1 MSTQATA
8 TKELQTEWQ
17 LEKYLYSGFDDPQL
31 KADKEEIQQLVDEI
45 GSEFKGKL
53 SEGMLSTMEAYFQ
66 KDERLTYLAEK
77 GVVFHHLLS
86 TKYTDDTEIQ
96 KHYSEYEGM
105 LTDISNRLLF
115 VDQEFKELG
124 VDRLG
129 ELMEEES
136 LKPHYNYLF
145 QKRQNLKYLLS
156 EEAEKVVNIK
166 DFAGS
171 SVVTRLRSNFTA
183 NFSFPVELNGKIEE
197 KTEEEVRSMRMDADP
212 EVRKA
217 SYKALETVYGDKS
230 NQIVLGSLYKSVIR
244 NWTGMQKLRGMDH
257 VMSPRNISEEQEDAV
272 VDLLLDTVRENFPI
286 VQRYLKLKARA
297 MGKDVLDY
305 TDRFAP
311 IGESSTEIPYEEA
324 AKLFLET
331 IATFDQEFADFSHD
345 MITGGRIDVY
355 PRKGKR
361 GGAYAYYGKDI
372 KGSVFLNYTGKMYDV
387 TTLAHELGHATH
399 GYFSQ
404 QQAYTVYDTS
414 LSLAETASV
423 FNETLFAEAFVKT
436 LESPQDRIVFLEDNI
451 SGVMSTIFRQI
462 MFVLF
467 ERDVHQ
473 QIASGKDLS
482 EKEFTEIWRTYERE
496 IYADTL
502 SYPDDYKAT
511 VWAQISHF
519 FRPFYCYSYA
529 FGNILSFS
537 LYQQYKEKGQDF
549 VEDYK
554 NILRA
559 GGSMPAKELLAQY
572 DIDITQKKFFTDG
585 LQVVTD
591 MLDQFEDAIVEMGK

>member
-585 LQVVTD
+585 LQVVTG
-591 MLDQFEDAIVEMGK
+591 MLDQFEDAVVEMGK